1 MTEGVYKFMD
11 RFPAKY
17 IAAFSFGLMFTEFV
31 IFSQTSS
38 AAVAFVAILL
48 LKATGSQLFFMTLI
62 KLVRSIVAENAVYTA
77 MGVVSTVNAISTII
91 MQNVG
96 GKLTEVMGMH
106 GLYVVLAALSALAV
120 VLCLLLK
127 VNNKVTVFS

>member
-1 MTEGVYKFMD
+1 
-11 RFPAKY
+11 
-17 IAAFSFGLMFTEFV
+17 
-31 IFSQTSS
+31 
-38 AAVAFVAILL
+38 
-48 LKATGSQLFFMTLI
+48 
-62 KLVRSIVAENAVYTA
+62 
-77 MGVVSTVNAISTII
+77 VNAISTII

-120 VLCLLLK
+120 ILCLLLK